1 MLGTDAFRGRGLDL
15 QIVLSALK
23 AHHHTVTLNSTEDIH
38 CLVGFVSNVFLAA
51 VRDPYTYLENV
62 DRVLLE
68 AGVVEGQWEG
78 VKPYSL
84 KNITSNIRDLLFS
97 TSHLSTVYTVIT
109 LRFPRC
115 SLKNVKCIT
124 H

>member
-1 MLGTDAFRGRGLDL
+1 M

-23 AHHHTVTLNSTEDIH
+23 AHHRTVTLNSTEETH

-51 VRDPYTYLENV
+51 VRDPYSYLENV

-84 KNITSNIRDLLFS
+84 KNITGSVRDLLFS
-97 TSHLSTVYTVIT
+97 TSHLSTVYTVVT
-109 LRFPRC
+109 LHFARC
-115 SLKNVKCIT
+115 SLKDVKCTI